1 MSKALDDARTR
12 PLRIAYLTNSR
23 TVGGAEKLF
32 TALLAEGKA
41 RGVEQVVLNPFV
53 DEGGA
58 VQLADEWK
66 DGTYRPFIATG
77 PGGFLKARRWL
88 AAELRA
94 FRPDLVHSTLFQ
106 ASVLLGTVARQGEK
120 RLLTHAYGEG
130 LAQLSRP
137 KLRRALDGWSI
148 RRFDHVSAI
157 SESVKGFLER
167 TYRLPP
173 PPLGKIVLGWQGAAL
188 PPVVR
193 ADRPPTIVCVAVLRK
208 EKGHDTLLAAFAKVR
223 KEVPDARLVLVGG
236 GPWRAGVEALIA
248 SSGVADGVDLLGR
261 VPDIWPHLADADV
274 FALASPMEALGIA
287 VMEAMAAGLPSVVSD
302 TGGLPEFVEQGA
314 TGELFPPGDH
324 QALADKLVALL
335 RDRPRREAMGGAAL
349 DASRALHMDASVA
362 KYFDLYQR
370 LLGRAGSGGGP
381 TGDDQA

>member
-1 MSKALDDARTR
+1 LNDASTR

-32 TALLAEGKA
+32 TALLAEGKR

-58 VQLADEWK
+58 VQLAEEWK
-66 DGTYRPFIATG
+66 DGRYRPFA
-77 PGGFLKARRWL
+77 GGFLKARRWL
-88 AAELRA
+88 AGEIAS
-94 FRPDLVHSTLFQ
+94 FRPDIVHSTLFQ
-106 ASVLLGTVARQGEK
+106 ASVLLGTVRRRGEK

-157 SESVKGFLER
+157 SESVKTFLER

-173 PPLGKIVLGWQGAAL
+173 PPLGKIVLGWQGTAL
-188 PPVVR
+188 PPLVR
-193 ADRPPTIVCVAVLRK
+193 ADRPPTVVCVAVLRK
-208 EKGHDTLLAAFAKVR
+208 EKGHDTLLAAFAKVK
-223 KEVPDARLVLVGG
+223 KEVREARLVLVGG
-236 GPWRAGVEALIA
+236 GPWRAGVEALVA
-248 SSGVADGVDLLGR
+248 GSGVADSVDLLGR
-261 VPDIWPHLADADV
+261 VPDIWPYLADADV

-302 TGGLPEFVEQGA
+302 TGGLPEFVQEGV

-324 QALADKLVALL
+324 DALAEKLVALL
-335 RDRPRREAMGGAAL
+335 RDRPRREAMGAAAL
-349 DASRALHMDASVA
+349 EAARALHMDASVA
-362 KYFDLYQR
+362 KYFALYQR
-370 LLGRAGSGGGP
+370 LLGRAGTGGGP
-381 TGDDQA
+381 MGDHQA